1 MNDDIARHLGL
12 PPMSEIMDAE
22 IVGVEPPKKQ
32 VIVPEDTTEA
42 DRDYKYARDNFY
54 NVIEKGTQAL
64 EELLDVASQSQHP
77 RAYEVLATTM
87 KTLIDANKDLV
98 ELSRKKNEEQAPKG
112 EQTSGGKVT
121 NNLFVGSTAEL
132 QQIMR
137 NLNGESNG

>member
-1 MNDDIARHLGL
+1 MSDDIARHLGL
-12 PPMSEIMDAE
+12 TPMSEIMDAE

-32 VIVPEDTTEA
+32 IVVPEDTSEA

-54 NVIEKGTQAL
+54 HVIEKGTQAL
-64 EELLDVASQSQHP
+64 EDLLDVASQSQHP

-98 ELSRKKNEEQAPKG
+98 ELSRKKNEEQAPKSEG
-112 EQTSGGKVT
+112 AKVT

-137 NLNGESNG
+137 TFNDKSTG

>member
-1 MNDDIARHLGL
+1 MSDDIARHLGL
-12 PPMSEIMDAE
+12 TPMSEIMDAE

-32 VIVPEDTTEA
+32 IVVPKDTSEA

-54 NVIEKGTQAL
+54 HVIEKGTQAL
-64 EELLDVASQSQHP
+64 EDLLDVASQSQHP

-98 ELSRKKNEEQAPKG
+98 ELSRKKNEEQAPKSEG
-112 EQTSGGKVT
+112 AKVT

-137 NLNGESNG
+137 TFNDKPTG

>member
-1 MNDDIARHLGL
+1 MSDDIARHLGL
-12 PPMSEIMDAE
+12 TPMSEIMDAE

-32 VIVPEDTTEA
+32 IVVPEDTTEA

-64 EELLDVASQSQHP
+64 EDLLDVASQSQHP

-98 ELSRKKNEEQAPKG
+98 ELSRKKNDEPLPKT
-112 EQTSGGKVT
+112 EAGKVT

-137 NLNGESNG
+137 TLNDKSTG

>member
-1 MNDDIARHLGL
+1 MSDDIARHLGL

-32 VIVPEDTTEA
+32 VIIPEDTTEA

-54 NVIEKGTQAL
+54 HVIEKGTQAL

-98 ELSRKKNEEQAPKG
+98 ELSRKRNEEQAPKS
-112 EQTSGGKVT
+112 EGGKVT

-137 NLNGESNG
+137 NFNGESNG

>member
-1 MNDDIARHLGL
+1 MSDDIARHLGL
-12 PPMSEIMDAE
+12 TPMSEIMDAE
-22 IVGVEPPKKQ
+22 IVGVEPPKQQ
-32 VIVPEDTTEA
+32 VLISEDKTEA

-98 ELSRKKNEEQAPKG
+98 ELSRKKNEEQTPKSD
-112 EQTSGGKVT
+112 QASGGKVT

-132 QQIMR
+132 QQLMR
-137 NLNGESNG
+137 NLNGESR